1 MAWTLN
7 ELARIARARLVGDGA
22 TPISGVAALDSAT
35 PTDVVFVEQDTLLP
49 QALATAAGA
58 VIAGEFAAAVPIS
71 KPLLISPQPRLSFA
85 LVAAALHPPHRE
97 PAGIHPAAIVDPSAT
112 IAPGVSIQA
121 YAVVNP
127 CAAIGEGTQI
137 GPGVIIGTGVRIGS
151 HCDIK
156 AHAVLYP
163 GTTVGNRVLV
173 HASAVLG
180 SDGFG
185 YVRDDRSGAQVKFPQ
200 EGCLAIG
207 DDVEIG
213 AGTTIDRGALG
224 ATVIARGVKIDNL
237 VHVAHNVRIGENTVI
252 AAQCGVAGSSVIEN
266 DVVMAGQVGVA
277 DHVHI
282 GPGVIIGAQSGIPT
296 GKVLRGPGRVFWG
309 SPARPLREHLK
320 ELAALARITKRGR
333 RK

>member
-7 ELARIARARLVGDGA
+7 ELAQVARARLVGNGA
-22 TPISGVAALDSAT
+22 TLISGVAALDSAT
-35 PTDVVFVEQDTLLP
+35 ATDIVFVEQDARLP
-49 QALATAAGA
+49 QALASAAGA
-58 VIAGEFAAAVPIS
+58 VIAGEFAADLSAG

-85 LVAAALHPPHRE
+85 LVAAVLRPPHRDT
-97 PAGIHPAAIVDPSAT
+97 PGIDPTAVVHPSAT
-112 IAPGVSIQA
+112 IAPGVSIHA
-121 YAVVNP
+121 YAVVGEH
-127 CAAIGEGTQI
+127 ATIGEGTRI
-137 GPGVIIGTGVRIGS
+137 GPGVIVGESVRIGI
-151 HCDIK
+151 HCDVK

-163 GTTVGNRVLV
+163 GTTLGDRVLV

-185 YVRDDRSGAQVKFPQ
+185 YVRDDRTGALVKFPQ
-200 EGCLAIG
+200 EGRLEVG

-224 ATVIARGVKIDNL
+224 ATVIARGAKIDNL

-252 AAQCGVAGSSVIEN
+252 AAQSGVAGSSVIEH
-266 DVVMAGQVGVA
+266 DVVMAGQVGIA
-277 DHVHI
+277 DHVHV
-282 GPGVIIGAQSGIPT
+282 GPGVIIGAQSGVPT
-296 GKVLRGPGRVFWG
+296 GKVLRGPGLVFWG

-320 ELAALARITKRGR
+320 ELAALARITKRGP